1 MEGFF
6 AEFGDEAKPTHGLDV
21 GYKVKRNLI
30 LDTHTHTHAHNKH
43 THRHTHT
50 LYKVSS
56 LSLLSFMYLLV
67 IKSISLETT
76 LTLDFFAQTGLC
88 ITLNY

>member
-6 AEFGDEAKPTHGLDV
+6 TEFGDEAKPTHGLDM

-30 LDTHTHTHAHNKH
+30 LDTHTHAHNTH
-43 THRHTHT
+43 THFTRLIH
-50 LYKVSS
+50 

-67 IKSISLETT
+67 INSISLGTT
-76 LTLDFFAQTGLC
+76 LTLDFFAQIGLC